1 MKLKSAF
8 TALLGST
15 LLLGATAAMA
25 DTQIKVWCWDDNFN
39 VPAARMAAERYEAK
53 HPGVKVKVESIAQP
67 DIIQKLNASLG
78 ANNTRTLPDVVLIE
92 DYRVQNFL
100 IGYEG
105 FLKSL
110 DGTIDVSNF
119 ADYKT
124 AASSYNGKHYGVPF
138 DSGVTAT
145 FLRMDLFEQAGYTLD
160 DFQDITWDQFIEM
173 GKKVKEK
180 TGAYLFGYDPSD
192 LGIVRVMMQ
201 SASSWYT
208 NADGSKVL
216 VTNNAALKEGLTIL
230 KKLQDA
236 DLVTYYNGWNQLLAT
251 FQQGTVASVIQ
262 GCWITPSIQANKD
275 QSGKWRIAPLP
286 KLSTVD
292 NATHY
297 SNLGGSQWYVN
308 GYSKNADV
316 AMDFLKETFA
326 SDESLLNDLVTRISL
341 VNSLK
346 DTSKISNYDVQDEFF
361 GGQKIY
367 SDFAQWNNQIPA
379 ISYGPH
385 TYAIESITTEALQR
399 VLGGE
404 DIDSVLKDAQVNAE
418 MQIGL

>member
-145 FLRMDLFEQAGYTLD
+145 FLRMDLFEQAGYTID

-230 KKLQDA
+230 KKMQDA

-275 QSGKWRIAPLP
+275 QAGKWKITPLP

-326 SDESLLNDLVTRISL
+326 SDEALLNDLVTRISL

-346 DTSKISNYDVQDEFF
+346 DTSKISNYDVKDEFF

>member
-25 DTQIKVWCWDDNFN
+25 DTQIKVWCWDDHFN

-180 TGAYLFGYDPSD
+180 TGAYLLGYDPSD

-216 VTNNAALKEGLTIL
+216 VTNNAALKEGLTVL

>member
-25 DTQIKVWCWDDNFN
+25 DTQIKVWCWDDHFN

-53 HPGVKVKVESIAQP
+53 HPGVKVKVESIGQP

-78 ANNTRTLPDVVLIE
+78 ANNTRSLPDVVLIE

-105 FLKSL
+105 FLKSI

-124 AASSYNGKHYGVPF
+124 TASSYNGKHYGVPF

-145 FLRMDLFEQAGYTLD
+145 FLRMDLFEQAGYTID

-180 TGAYLFGYDPSD
+180 TGAYLLGYDPSD
-192 LGIVRVMMQ
+192 LGLVRVMMQ

-251 FQQGTVASVIQ
+251 FQQGTVASVVQ
-262 GCWITPSIQANKD
+262 GCWITPSIKASKD
-275 QSGKWRIAPLP
+275 QAGKWKIAPLP

-326 SDESLLNDLVTRISL
+326 SDEALLNDLVTRISL

-346 DTSKISNYDVQDEFF
+346 DTSKISNYDVKDEFF

-399 VLGGE
+399 ILSGE

>member
-25 DTQIKVWCWDDNFN
+25 DTQIKVWCWDDHFN

-53 HPGVKVKVESIAQP
+53 HPGVKVKVESIGQP

-145 FLRMDLFEQAGYTLD
+145 FLRMDLFEQAGYTID

-180 TGAYLFGYDPSD
+180 TGAYLLGYDPSD

-251 FQQGTVASVIQ
+251 FQQGTVASVVQ
-262 GCWITPSIQANKD
+262 GCWITPSIQANKE

-346 DTSKISNYDVQDEFF
+346 DSSKD
-361 GGQKIY
+361 
-367 SDFAQWNNQIPA
+367 
-379 ISYGPH
+379 
-385 TYAIESITTEALQR
+385 L
-399 VLGGE
+399 
-404 DIDSVLKDAQVNAE
+404 
-418 MQIGL
+418 

>member
-1 MKLKSAF
+1 MKLKSTLA
-8 TALLGST
+8 ALVGSS
-15 LLLGATAAMA
+15 LLFGATAAMA

-53 HPGVKVKVESIAQP
+53 HPGVKVKVESIGQP

-78 ANNTRTLPDVVLIE
+78 AYNTRTLPDVVLIE

-100 IGYEG
+100 IGYDG

-110 DGTIDVSNF
+110 DGAIDVSNF

-124 AASSYNGKHYGVPF
+124 AASSNSGKHYGIPF

-145 FLRMDLFEQAGYTLD
+145 FIRIDLFEKAGYTLD
-160 DFQDITWDQFIEM
+160 DFKDVTWDKFIEM
-173 GKKVKEK
+173 GKKVKET

-192 LGIVRVMMQ
+192 LGILRVMMQ

-208 NADGSKVL
+208 NPDGTKVL
-216 VTNNAALKEGLTIL
+216 VTNNAALKEGLSVL
-230 KKLQDA
+230 KKMQDA

-262 GCWITPSIQANKD
+262 GCWITPSIEANKE
-275 QSGKWRIAPLP
+275 QAGKWRIAPLP
-286 KLSTVD
+286 KLSNVEG
-292 NATHY
+292 ATHY

-308 GYSKNADV
+308 GYSKNADI
-316 AMDFLKETFA
+316 ATDFLKETFA
-326 SDESLLNDLVTRISL
+326 SDEALLNDLVPRISL

-346 DTSKISNYDVQDEFF
+346 DTSKISNYDKANEFF

-367 SDFAQWNNQIPA
+367 AEFANWNNQIPA
-379 ISYGPH
+379 VNYGPH

-399 VLGGE
+399 ILAGE
-404 DIDSVLKDAQVNAE
+404 DIDEVLQEAQVNAE
-418 MQIGL
+418 MQVGL

>member
-25 DTQIKVWCWDDNFN
+25 DTQIKVWCWDDHFN

-53 HPGVKVKVESIAQP
+53 HPGVKVKVESIGQP

-105 FLKSL
+105 FLKSI

-145 FLRMDLFEQAGYTLD
+145 FLRMDLFEQAGYTID

-180 TGAYLFGYDPSD
+180 TGAYLLGYDPSD

-251 FQQGTVASVIQ
+251 FQQGTVASVVQ
-262 GCWITPSIQANKD
+262 GCWITPSIKASKD
-275 QSGKWRIAPLP
+275 QAGKWKIAPLP

-326 SDESLLNDLVTRISL
+326 SDEALLNDLVTRISL

-346 DTSKISNYDVQDEFF
+346 DTSKISNYDVKDEFF

-385 TYAIESITTEALQR
+385 TYAIESISTEALQR
-399 VLGGE
+399 ILGGE

>member
-25 DTQIKVWCWDDNFN
+25 DTQIKVWCWDDHFN

-145 FLRMDLFEQAGYTLD
+145 FLRMDLFEQAGYTID

-180 TGAYLFGYDPSD
+180 TGAYLLGYDPSD

-251 FQQGTVASVIQ
+251 FQQGTVASVVQ
-262 GCWITPSIQANKD
+262 GCWITPSIQASKD

-346 DTSKISNYDVQDEFF
+346 DTSKISNYDVKDEFF

-385 TYAIESITTEALQR
+385 TYAIESISTEALQR
-399 VLGGE
+399 ILGGE

>member
-216 VTNNAALKEGLTIL
+216 VTNNAALKEGLTVL

>member
-25 DTQIKVWCWDDNFN
+25 DTQIKVWCWDDHFN

-53 HPGVKVKVESIAQP
+53 HPGVKVKVESIGQP

-100 IGYEG
+100 IGYDG
-105 FLKSL
+105 FLKSI

-145 FLRMDLFEQAGYTLD
+145 FLRMDLFEQAGYTID

-180 TGAYLFGYDPSD
+180 TGAYLLGYDPSD

-251 FQQGTVASVIQ
+251 FQQGTVASVVQ
-262 GCWITPSIQANKD
+262 GCWITPSIKASKD
-275 QSGKWRIAPLP
+275 QAGKWKIAPLP

-326 SDESLLNDLVTRISL
+326 SDEALLNDLVTRISL

-346 DTSKISNYDVQDEFF
+346 DTSKIYNYDVKDEFF

-385 TYAIESITTEALQR
+385 TYAIESISTEALQR
-399 VLGGE
+399 ILGGE

>member
-25 DTQIKVWCWDDNFN
+25 DTQIKVWCWDDHFN

-53 HPGVKVKVESIAQP
+53 HPGVKVKVESIGQP

-100 IGYEG
+100 IGYDG
-105 FLKSL
+105 FLKSI

-145 FLRMDLFEQAGYTLD
+145 FLRMDLFEQAGYTID

-180 TGAYLFGYDPSD
+180 TGAYLLGYDPSD

-251 FQQGTVASVIQ
+251 FQQGTVASVVQ
-262 GCWITPSIQANKD
+262 GCWITPSIKASKD
-275 QSGKWRIAPLP
+275 QAGKWKIAPLP

-326 SDESLLNDLVTRISL
+326 SDEALLNDLVTRISL

-346 DTSKISNYDVQDEFF
+346 DTSKISNYDVKDEFF

-385 TYAIESITTEALQR
+385 TYAIESISTEALQR
-399 VLGGE
+399 ILGGE

>member
-8 TALLGST
+8 ATLLGST

-25 DTQIKVWCWDDNFN
+25 DTQIKVWCWDDHFN

-53 HPGVKVKVESIAQP
+53 HPGVKVKVESIGQP

-180 TGAYLFGYDPSD
+180 TGAYLLGYDPSD

-251 FQQGTVASVIQ
+251 FQQGTVASVVQ
-262 GCWITPSIQANKD
+262 GCWITPSIQANKE

-346 DTSKISNYDVQDEFF
+346 DSSKISNYDVKDEFF

-385 TYAIESITTEALQR
+385 TYAIESISTEALQR
-399 VLGGE
+399 ILGGE

>member
-25 DTQIKVWCWDDNFN
+25 DTQIKVWCWDDHFN

-124 AASSYNGKHYGVPF
+124 AASSYKGKHYGVPF

-145 FLRMDLFEQAGYTLD
+145 FLRMDLFEQAGYTID

-180 TGAYLFGYDPSD
+180 TGAYLLGYDPSD

-251 FQQGTVASVIQ
+251 FQQGTVASVVQ
-262 GCWITPSIQANKD
+262 GCWITPSIQASKD

-346 DTSKISNYDVQDEFF
+346 DTSKISNYDVKDEFF

-385 TYAIESITTEALQR
+385 TYAIESISTEALQR

>member
-25 DTQIKVWCWDDNFN
+25 DTQIKVWCWDDHFN

-53 HPGVKVKVESIAQP
+53 HPGVKVKVESIGQP

-124 AASSYNGKHYGVPF
+124 AASSYKGKHYGVPF

-145 FLRMDLFEQAGYTLD
+145 FLRMDLFEQAGYTID

-180 TGAYLFGYDPSD
+180 TGAYLLGYDPSD

-251 FQQGTVASVIQ
+251 FQQGTVASVVQ
-262 GCWITPSIQANKD
+262 GCWITPSIQANKE

-346 DTSKISNYDVQDEFF
+346 DTSKISNYDVKDEFF

-367 SDFAQWNNQIPA
+367 SDFAKWNNQIPA

-385 TYAIESITTEALQR
+385 TYAIESISTEALQR

>member
-25 DTQIKVWCWDDNFN
+25 DTQIKVWCWDDHFN

-124 AASSYNGKHYGVPF
+124 AASSYKGKHYGVPF

-145 FLRMDLFEQAGYTLD
+145 FLRMDLFEQAGYTID

-180 TGAYLFGYDPSD
+180 TGAYLLGYDPSD

-251 FQQGTVASVIQ
+251 FQQGTVASVVQ

-385 TYAIESITTEALQR
+385 TYAIESISTEALQR